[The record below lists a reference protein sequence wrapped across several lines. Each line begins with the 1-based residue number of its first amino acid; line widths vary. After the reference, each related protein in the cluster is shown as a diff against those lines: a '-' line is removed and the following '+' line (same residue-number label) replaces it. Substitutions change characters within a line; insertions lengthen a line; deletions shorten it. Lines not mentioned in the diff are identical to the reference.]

1 VGRSKYYGRLE
12 KEKRRGVKKQMI
24 SNYATSLATH
34 LYDRIDTHQN
44 DPEIKH
50 ARPMTWPAGL
60 YFTTD
65 DLAKWIAE
73 HDKSETI

>member
-1 VGRSKYYGRLE
+1 ME
-12 KEKRRGVKKQMI
+12 KEKRGGIKKKMT

-34 LYDRIDTHQN
+34 LYERIDIHQN
-44 DPEIKH
+44 NPVIKH
-50 ARPMTWPAGL
+50 TRPMTWPAGL